1 MSAAED
7 FDLYFAECP
16 LVALIR
22 GVTPQD
28 AEATAAAIF
37 EGGIRIIEVPLN
49 SPRPFDSIEIIA
61 KSFGGRALV
70 GAGTVLNTDDVQRV
84 KSVGGRLIVAPN
96 MNEEVIRATAD
107 AGMVS
112 SPGVFTP
119 TEAFAA
125 IAAGAHA
132 LKLFPAEAASPAV
145 VKAQKAV
152 LPKGFPLILA
162 ICSPATLFC
171 LLLGQSGLFVAAL
184 WLLAFRGRWW
194 AVAAISIKPH
204 VGLLSILGLK
214 GWPDLARAAIL
225 TLLLIL
231 TSALVFGPDVWT
243 DFAKALHEQ
252 WARIGVREQWY
263 VMGVSPAIGYGLWGW
278 LMFALLAGFLLLK
291 NVTPFTSAT
300 AAMLISPYGFHYD
313 MAVACFGF
321 AITIYCHW
329 ADMRPFYRAILV
341 GAFLT
346 PVIVNG
352 GTWFAP
358 PILLAALWIQVGLG
372 RQNERLGLVGS

>member
-16 LVALIR
+16 LVAIIR

-49 SPRPFDSIEIIA
+49 SPQPFDSIEIIA

-96 MNEEVIRATAD
+96 MNEEVIRAAVD

-112 SPGVFTP
+112 TPGVFTP

-132 LKLFPAEAASPAV
+132 LKLFHAEAASPAV

-152 LPKGFPLILA
+152 LPKNMPIIAVGGVRIDNVGAWLEAGTDGFG
-162 ICSPATLFC
+162 
-171 LLLGQSGLFVAAL
+171 LGSGLYKPGQDPKLTLEQARAFVAAVK
-184 WLLAFRGRWW
+184 R
-194 AVAAISIKPH
+194 
-204 VGLLSILGLK
+204 
-214 GWPDLARAAIL
+214 
-225 TLLLIL
+225 
-231 TSALVFGPDVWT
+231 
-243 DFAKALHEQ
+243 
-252 WARIGVREQWY
+252 
-263 VMGVSPAIGYGLWGW
+263 
-278 LMFALLAGFLLLK
+278 
-291 NVTPFTSAT
+291 
-300 AAMLISPYGFHYD
+300 
-313 MAVACFGF
+313 
-321 AITIYCHW
+321 
-329 ADMRPFYRAILV
+329 
-341 GAFLT
+341 
-346 PVIVNG
+346 
-352 GTWFAP
+352 
-358 PILLAALWIQVGLG
+358 
-372 RQNERLGLVGS
+372 